1 MTIDRPAGFWIRLV
15 ASILDGLA
23 TGIPISIVIYL
34 ITGQVTTE
42 DTFMGGWWTDIL
54 LALYWILVPV
64 YWHGYVI
71 GKRAMGIRIVK
82 VDGENV
88 TIWTMLIR
96 YLTMAISF
104 TITLGI
110 GGIVSAF
117 MVGLRAD
124 KRSIHDLAAGT
135 YVTHNQ
141 W

>member
-23 TGIPISIVIYL
+23 TGIPISILTYL
-34 ITGQVTTE
+34 MTGQVLK
-42 DTFMGGWWTDIL
+42 DDPLMGGWWKDIL
-54 LALYWILVPV
+54 LALYGILLPV

-88 TIWTMLIR
+88 TIWTMIKR
-96 YLTMAISF
+96 YLTAFIGY

-110 GGIVSAF
+110 GAIVSAF
-117 MVGLRAD
+117 MVGLRED
-124 KRSIHDLAAGT
+124 KRSIHDFAAGT